1 MLNVNDLELRHKK
14 YKLKSYIPYLLI
26 FISLIVI
33 SISTVIIFSYDF
45 KPIASQQINEV
56 KKSEPATN
64 PIKAMLKES
73 TDKNKTKK
81 ELTIAT
87 TAIVKEKTEQKSTN
101 AEKPLDNA
109 QEIILKQAK
118 TTLTPSLGFMQKIQD
133 KTPVYYENTNTDNFK
148 NKPSVK
154 LVEEKP
160 ITVATTTNQEK
171 KKEETPAPVLKVEN
185 KSTMNIERKN
195 DDSDIQHVIKR
206 FQTNNNPALSLFVAK
221 KYYQLGAY
229 DKAYNYA
236 LITNEINNNI
246 EDSWIIFA
254 KSLVKLNKKDMAVD
268 TLKKYINFS
277 HSSQAKILHD
287 EILSGKFK

>member
-1 MLNVNDLELRHKK
+1 MLNVNDLEIRHKK

-33 SISTVIIFSYDF
+33 SISTIIIFSYNF
-45 KPIASQQINEV
+45 KPIVAQQINEV
-56 KKSEPATN
+56 KKSEQASN
-64 PIKAMLKES
+64 PIKAVLKEI
-73 TDKNKTKK
+73 TDDNKTKK
-81 ELTIAT
+81 ELITAT
-87 TAIVKEKTEQKSTN
+87 AVIVKEKIEHKN
-101 AEKPLDNA
+101 IDVEKQLDNK
-109 QEIILKQAK
+109 QEIIVKQAK
-118 TTLTPSLGFMQKIQD
+118 TALTPSLDFMRKIQD
-133 KTPVYYENTNTDNFK
+133 KTPVYYENINTDHFK
-148 NKPSVK
+148 NEPPVK
-154 LVEEKP
+154 LLEEKP
-160 ITVATTTNQEK
+160 AIIATTNNQEK
-171 KKEETPAPVLKVEN
+171 KKEETPVPILKAEN
-185 KSTMNIERKN
+185 KSNMNIERKN

-221 KYYQLGAY
+221 KYYQLGEY

-254 KSLVKLNKKDMAVD
+254 KSLVKLNKKDMAID

-277 HSSQAKILHD
+277 RSSQAKILHD

>member
-1 MLNVNDLELRHKK
+1 MLNVNDLEIRHKK

-33 SISTVIIFSYDF
+33 SISTIIIFSYNF
-45 KPIASQQINEV
+45 KPIVAQQINEV
-56 KKSEPATN
+56 KKSEQASN
-64 PIKAMLKES
+64 PIKAVLKEI
-73 TDKNKTKK
+73 TDDNKTKK
-81 ELTIAT
+81 ELITAT
-87 TAIVKEKTEQKSTN
+87 AVIVKEKIEHKN
-101 AEKPLDNA
+101 IDVEKQLDNK
-109 QEIILKQAK
+109 QEIIVKQAK
-118 TTLTPSLGFMQKIQD
+118 TALTPSLDFMRKIQD
-133 KTPVYYENTNTDNFK
+133 KTPVYYENINTDHFK
-148 NKPSVK
+148 NEPPVK
-154 LVEEKP
+154 LLEEKP
-160 ITVATTTNQEK
+160 AIIATTNNQQK
-171 KKEETPAPVLKVEN
+171 KKEETPVPILKAEN
-185 KSTMNIERKN
+185 KSNMNIERKN

-221 KYYQLGAY
+221 KYYQLGEY

-254 KSLVKLNKKDMAVD
+254 KSLVKLNKKDMAID

-277 HSSQAKILHD
+277 RSSQAKILHD